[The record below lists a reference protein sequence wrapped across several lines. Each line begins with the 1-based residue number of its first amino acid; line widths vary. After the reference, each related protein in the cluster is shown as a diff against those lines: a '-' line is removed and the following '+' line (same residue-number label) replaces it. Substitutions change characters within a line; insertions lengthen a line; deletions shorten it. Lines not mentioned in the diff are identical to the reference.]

1 MQTNTYFSHQKN
13 AVSFTFAVDFAEEKQ
28 LVHVGIKAE
37 RRHSDL
43 FKLFRGNPAVLKKRR
58 FNQFLP
64 PLRILPHKHE
74 SLQHQKRSMI
84 VKVR

>member
-1 MQTNTYFSHQKN
+1 MQFSHQKN
-13 AVSFTFAVDFAEEKQ
+13 ADSCTFAVDFAEEQQ

-37 RRHSDL
+37 GRQPDL
-43 FKLFRGNPAVLKKRR
+43 FKLFRGNPAVLEKGR
-58 FNQFLP
+58 FNHFLP
-64 PLRILPHKHE
+64 PLRVLPHKHE

>member
-1 MQTNTYFSHQKN
+1 
-13 AVSFTFAVDFAEEKQ
+13 
-28 LVHVGIKAE
+28 
-37 RRHSDL
+37 
-43 FKLFRGNPAVLKKRR
+43 
-58 FNQFLP
+58 LP